1 MRENNGESSGM
12 PPLNL
17 PPVGLRIRRE
27 DGLVKVFD
35 QLRGKY
41 VNLTPEE
48 YVRQHFVAYL
58 AERLHYPVS
67 LMANEVAI
75 RLNDTSKRCDTVV
88 FDASGGPF
96 MIVEYKAPGVKITQS
111 VFDQIVRYNM
121 RLHARYLVVSN
132 GFQHYCCVVD
142 YSLDTYHFIPRI
154 PDYADVCN
162 PFSDN

>member
-1 MRENNGESSGM
+1 MQENNGESSGM

-58 AERLHYPVS
+58 SERLHYP
-67 LMANEVAI
+67 
-75 RLNDTSKRCDTVV
+75 
-88 FDASGGPF
+88 
-96 MIVEYKAPGVKITQS
+96 
-111 VFDQIVRYNM
+111 
-121 RLHARYLVVSN
+121 
-132 GFQHYCCVVD
+132 
-142 YSLDTYHFIPRI
+142 
-154 PDYADVCN
+154 
-162 PFSDN
+162 